1 MAYLTPAQ
9 IRDRHPDLPSSKY
22 SDQLLTDLEEEF
34 RTKLERFRGVAYSP
48 TTSVE
53 HHTIRCGARKI
64 LTGRRLVTSVTSLVI
79 DGTAYTGGFK
89 SAGLAAGLLEAR
101 EPLPGGEGVL
111 TIVHGFASTPAAVKR
126 ACGLYVWREA
136 KAQAN
141 PNTGNSYLTTNPD
154 LGIVER
160 SSTASWTGDRPTGW
174 LDVDRI
180 VIGLE
185 DFRSDP

>member
-9 IRDRHPDLPSSKY
+9 IRERHPSLTAPKY
-22 SDQLLTDLEEEF
+22 PDSLLTDLEEEF
-34 RTKLERFRGVAYSP
+34 RTKLERFRGVAYSS
-48 TTSVE
+48 TSSVE
-53 HHTIRCGARKI
+53 FHEIAQGAREV

-89 SAGLAAGLLEAR
+89 ASGQRIGLLKAL
-101 EPLPGGEGVL
+101 EPLPAGEGVL

-136 KAQAN
+136 SAAAN
-141 PNTGNSYLTTNPD
+141 PNTGNSYLTTNAE

-160 SSTASWTGDRPTGW
+160 SSTADWEGDRPTGW

-180 VIGLE
+180 VTGLE
-185 DFRSDP
+185 DFRSDL